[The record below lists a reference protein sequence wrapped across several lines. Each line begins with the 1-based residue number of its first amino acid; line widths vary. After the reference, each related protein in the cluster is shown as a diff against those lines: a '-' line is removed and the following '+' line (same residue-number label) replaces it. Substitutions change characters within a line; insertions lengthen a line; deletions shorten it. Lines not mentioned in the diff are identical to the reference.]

1 MYGLSK
7 VHKPLVNNFPKLGPM
22 LSAINTATYGWA
34 KFFVPL
40 RKILL
45 WMSTHLRMQ

>member
-40 RKILL
+40 RKVLL
-45 WMSTHLRMQ
+45 